1 MLKKSSIQQNL
12 LFLRCK
18 NGIKIKNLK
27 KKKVPKQYEEIEHQ
41 YSKNEK
47 VGKKKIF
54 KLQNFHIQA
63 SGNNYQSYKESLE

>member
-18 NGIKIKNLK
+18 NGINIENLK
-27 KKKVPKQYEEIEHQ
+27 KKKVPKKCEEIEHQ

-47 VGKKKIF
+47 VGKKIIH
-54 KLQNFHIQA
+54 KLQNFHIQVA
-63 SGNNYQSYKESLE
+63 GEHYQSYKE